1 MRCPPTEPVG
11 GVLLDL
17 GAATEI
23 LRFAQNDRGGQMTGR
38 GECDGACLP
47 LTPALS
53 RGEREEEGERPPHFW
68 ASMPRMAARSRVC
81 VLLDPGA
88 RPLFVQLLRF
98 RTATRDFF
106 LNQRPY
112 HVQFF
117 GAQ

>member
-1 MRCPPTEPVG
+1 M
-11 GVLLDL
+11 L
-17 GAATEI
+17 AAS
-23 LRFAQNDRGGQMTGR
+23 AGQDNNQH
-38 GECDGACLP
+38 C
-47 LTPALS
+47 
-53 RGEREEEGERPPHFW
+53 W
-68 ASMPRMAARSRVC
+68 ASMPRMAARPRVC

-117 GAQ
+117 GAQYGLGAEVAGQTEADACC